1 MNSDLSR
8 TRLLLGDDATERLCA
23 TRVIVFGVGGVGSW
37 CVEALVRSGVRH
49 ITIVDPDRVCPSNIN
64 RQLMATTSTV
74 GKPKV
79 EVLHD
84 RLFDI
89 SPEAEVDA
97 RFMAFSADTAAE
109 FNLNDYDYVVDAID
123 SIADKMLLIRTA
135 CRSKATLLSS
145 MGAARKL
152 DPSRI
157 KVTEFWKVE
166 GCPLA
171 RKLRQEFKR
180 QGDKPARKF
189 RCVYSD
195 ELLPNQGTSDEARA
209 NGSML
214 HITGIFGFT
223 LASQIINDVFKEA
236 EGKTE
241 N

>member
-79 EVLHD
+79 EVLRD
-84 RLFDI
+84 RLLDI

-109 FNLNDYDYVVDAID
+109 FNLNDYNYVVDAID
-123 SIADKMLLIRTA
+123 SIPDKMLLIR
-135 CRSKATLLSS
+135 TLLSS

-195 ELLPNQGTSDEARA
+195 ELLPNQGTSDEPRA
-209 NGSML
+209 NGSMV
-214 HITGIFGFT
+214 HITGVFGFT
-223 LASQIINDVFKEA
+223 LASQIIKDVFKEA
-236 EGKTE
+236 KGEDRE
-241 N
+241 

>member
-79 EVLHD
+79 EVLRD
-84 RLFDI
+84 RLLDI

-135 CRSKATLLSS
+135 CRSKPPCCRLWGQRASS
-145 MGAARKL
+145 TRCA
-152 DPSRI
+152 SRLQSFG
-157 KVTEFWKVE
+157 KWRAVR
-166 GCPLA
+166 LHA
-171 RKLRQEFKR
+171 S
-180 QGDKPARKF
+180 
-189 RCVYSD
+189 CVKS
-195 ELLPNQGTSDEARA
+195 SSARA
-209 NGSML
+209 TSL
-214 HITGIFGFT
+214 H
-223 LASQIINDVFKEA
+223 ASSDAYIATSFCPTKAPQTRRA
-236 EGKTE
+236 PTAQCST
-241 N
+241 

>member
-79 EVLHD
+79 EVLRD
-84 RLFDI
+84 RLLDI

-123 SIADKMLLIRTA
+123 SIADKMLLLALCLSRKGGGQQGCQQS
-135 CRSKATLLSS
+135 CRRQQGEQMSSAVLFHTRGVLLI
-145 MGAARKL
+145 L
-152 DPSRI
+152 
-157 KVTEFWKVE
+157 
-166 GCPLA
+166 
-171 RKLRQEFKR
+171 
-180 QGDKPARKF
+180 
-189 RCVYSD
+189 Y
-195 ELLPNQGTSDEARA
+195 LPGHVPWLVS
-209 NGSML
+209 
-214 HITGIFGFT
+214 
-223 LASQIINDVFKEA
+223 
-236 EGKTE
+236 
-241 N
+241 

>member
-79 EVLHD
+79 EVLRD
-84 RLFDI
+84 RLLDI

-97 RFMAFSADTAAE
+97 RFMAFSADTATE

-166 GCPLA
+166 A
-171 RKLRQEFKR
+171 
-180 QGDKPARKF
+180 
-189 RCVYSD
+189 
-195 ELLPNQGTSDEARA
+195 
-209 NGSML
+209 
-214 HITGIFGFT
+214 
-223 LASQIINDVFKEA
+223 
-236 EGKTE
+236 
-241 N
+241 

>member
-79 EVLHD
+79 EVLRD
-84 RLFDI
+84 RLLDI

-145 MGAARKL
+145 MGQRASSTVAHQGYRVLEGGGLSACPQAA
-152 DPSRI
+152 SG
-157 KVTEFWKVE
+157 VQAS
-166 GCPLA
+166 G
-171 RKLRQEFKR
+171 RQACTQVQMR
-180 QGDKPARKF
+180 
-189 RCVYSD
+189 
-195 ELLPNQGTSDEARA
+195 L
-209 NGSML
+209 
-214 HITGIFGFT
+214 
-223 LASQIINDVFKEA
+223 
-236 EGKTE
+236 
-241 N
+241 

>member
-79 EVLHD
+79 EVLRD
-84 RLFDI
+84 RLLDI

-152 DPSRI
+152 DPLRI
-157 KVTEFWKVE
+157 KVTEFGKWRAVR
-166 GCPLA
+166 LHA
-171 RKLRQEFKR
+171 S
-180 QGDKPARKF
+180 
-189 RCVYSD
+189 CVKS
-195 ELLPNQGTSDEARA
+195 SSARA
-209 NGSML
+209 TSL
-214 HITGIFGFT
+214 H
-223 LASQIINDVFKEA
+223 ASSDAYIATSFCPTKAPQTRRA
-236 EGKTE
+236 PTAQCST
-241 N
+241 

>member
-79 EVLHD
+79 EVLRD
-84 RLFDI
+84 RLLDI

-135 CRSKATLLSS
+135 CRSKPPCCRLWGQRASSTRRASRLQNSGRWRAVRLPASCVRSSNVRATSLHASS
-145 MGAARKL
+145 DAYIATSFCPTRARQT
-152 DPSRI
+152 R
-157 KVTEFWKVE
+157 
-166 GCPLA
+166 
-171 RKLRQEFKR
+171 
-180 QGDKPARKF
+180 
-189 RCVYSD
+189 
-195 ELLPNQGTSDEARA
+195 RA
-209 NGSML
+209 PTAQCS
-214 HITGIFGFT
+214 T
-223 LASQIINDVFKEA
+223 
-236 EGKTE
+236 
-241 N
+241 

>member
-79 EVLHD
+79 EVLRD
-84 RLFDI
+84 RLLDI

-97 RFMAFSADTAAE
+97 RFMAFSADTATE

-157 KVTEFWKVE
+157 KVTEFGKWRAVRLPASCVRSLNVRATSLHASSDASTATSF
-166 GCPLA
+166 CPTRA
-171 RKLRQEFKR
+171 RQTR
-180 QGDKPARKF
+180 
-189 RCVYSD
+189 
-195 ELLPNQGTSDEARA
+195 RA
-209 NGSML
+209 PTAQCS
-214 HITGIFGFT
+214 T
-223 LASQIINDVFKEA
+223 
-236 EGKTE
+236 
-241 N
+241 